1 MLFRFIRGIDLL
13 NLPVNLTHFTGTAQN
28 KRAFYFSISSDSP
41 TSNKRNEF
49 AEKKNAYMLP
59 KGMHTF
65 AYCNYRVFFE
75 FMGKLITNT
84 SVFMFM
90 CAVKSFPFHRICLNF
105 VHRKTNTFRRVF
117 FFSFPYVYD
126 NHCHRIF
133 RNISVQRCQFRETEK
148 IISFRKVRLLFQIL
162 ISVSRVSWDKR
173 SSFY

>member
-1 MLFRFIRGIDLL
+1 MKVMLFRFILGIDLL

-49 AEKKNAYMLP
+49 AEKIAYMLP

-117 FFSFPYVYD
+117 FFLFRTFMITIAIVFLETSRCSVVSFA
-126 NHCHRIF
+126 RQKK
-133 RNISVQRCQFRETEK
+133 S
-148 IISFRKVRLLFQIL
+148 
-162 ISVSRVSWDKR
+162 SVSEK
-173 SSFY
+173 